1 MEDVIQINEVLNY
14 FRTNY
19 KDQLVQIHTVKG
31 GKEAAFTMMYVLRRS
46 SRYDNNRKYRFQD
59 RSLDREYQEWVDKN
73 ETIEMFYGGAAVD

>member
-1 MEDVIQINEVLNY
+1 MEDIIQINEVLNY

-31 GKEAAFTMMYVLRRS
+31 GKEAAFTMMYALRRS

-73 ETIEMFYGGAAVD
+73 ETIEMFYGGAVVD